1 MRGIPGGGFAR
12 QKQYK
17 LEKAQGNS
25 TGDLGIKMLDCPIAR
40 LYTGK
45 YVLTLSGTAFCLV
58 SGAAVTRRIGIQL
71 NLTGLLKPKQGRVFE
86 VNPGVSGKIRQL

>member
-1 MRGIPGGGFAR
+1 MASRVKDNTNWKKRRVIV
-12 QKQYK
+12 
-17 LEKAQGNS
+17 LEN
-25 TGDLGIKMLDCPIAR
+25 LGIKMLDCPIAR